1 MGGRTAVCA
10 VHGVG
15 PCWVYPRGRALPN
28 ACVVC
33 SANSQQGGNKKVLY
47 KMILWTFRPLLLFC
61 CVLLPLPSYLSS
73 SSHPQCGFDSHSGYG
88 GLHAVLPSTHIC
100 LLLTKSE
107 CGLLVCR
114 RNYSLSHIQ
123 LTVAAAFMDKPS
135 LGQPKG
141 LAISCFLSAFL
152 EVRTYEL
159 VPEGIQVGP
168 VESQRGWVNL
178 LHWWSEK
185 LRWAWQKVT
194 KSRGRVKGSVH
205 LWRHEL
211 LNENTYPAHLWR
223 DRDQFPGCLVWLLW

>member
-1 MGGRTAVCA
+1 MPVSFAVPIVSKEGIKRFSIKWFYELFALSYSSAVFFFLYPLTCLPAPTHSVALILTLDMVVSMQFSQVPIFVFCSPSQSVVFGCVGGII
-10 VHGVG
+10 
-15 PCWVYPRGRALPN
+15 PFLISSW
-28 ACVVC
+28 
-33 SANSQQGGNKKVLY
+33 
-47 KMILWTFRPLLLFC
+47 LW
-61 CVLLPLPSYLSS
+61 LLPSWTSQVLVSQRVWQL
-73 SSHPQCGFDSHSGYG
+73 
-88 GLHAVLPSTHIC
+88 AVSFQH
-100 LLLTKSE
+100 
-107 CGLLVCR
+107 
-114 RNYSLSHIQ
+114 
-123 LTVAAAFMDKPS
+123 
-135 LGQPKG
+135 
-141 LAISCFLSAFL
+141 FLI
-152 EVRTYEL
+152 VRTYEL